1 MDARILH
8 DKLLKIL
15 NQSNF
20 LRYQGKNRN
29 QSRCIIFY
37 HKINCNSNEGKE
49 RRKGVYVLTIRK
61 IDDFLQYVKLIVF
74 YSLRIIINETTTNS
88 ANSAPTNL
96 IYLPFFITIL
106 TIYNL
111 FTIVFFYH
119 GQSDIFEVIDINK
132 LTMHKNA
139 NFLITTTF

>member
-1 MDARILH
+1 MDAKILH

-20 LRYQGKNRN
+20 LRYQVKNRN

-74 YSLRIIINETTTNS
+74 YSLRITINETATNS

-96 IYLPFFITIL
+96 IYLPFLLLFLPFIT
-106 TIYNL
+106 YSQL
-111 FTIVFFYH
+111 FFFYH